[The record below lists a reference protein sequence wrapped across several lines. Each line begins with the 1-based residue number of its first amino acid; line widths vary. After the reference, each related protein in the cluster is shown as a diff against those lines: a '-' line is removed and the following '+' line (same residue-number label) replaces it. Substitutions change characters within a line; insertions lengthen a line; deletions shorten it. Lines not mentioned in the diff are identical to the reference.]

1 MKALVV
7 YDSVYGNTERIANAI
22 AGAIVPSGD
31 VKAVRPGEVS
41 LSELQSVELLIVGSP
56 VQGGRAT
63 KAVQTFLKNIPANG
77 LGSISVATFDTRMA
91 MRFAKLFGNA
101 AERIAKDLKEKGA
114 NLVAPPEGF
123 VVQGKEGPLREGEL
137 ERAGVWARGIAE
149 ARKSGA
155 ASR

>member
-22 AGAIVPSGD
+22 AGAIAPSGE
-31 VKAVRPGEVS
+31 VKAVRAGEASV
-41 LSELQSVELLIVGSP
+41 SELQSIQLLIVGSP

-63 KAVQTFLKNIPANG
+63 EAVQAFLKSIPANG
-77 LGSISVATFDTRMA
+77 LANISVATFDTRMA

-101 AERIAKDLKEKGA
+101 AERMAKSVKEKRA

-123 VVQGKEGPLREGEL
+123 VVEGKEGPLREGEL
-137 ERAGVWARGIAE
+137 ERAAAWAKGIVE
-149 ARKSGA
+149 GR
-155 ASR
+155 RTT

>member
-77 LGSISVATFDTRMA
+77 LGSISVATFDTRWRCGLPSSLA
-91 MRFAKLFGNA
+91 MRPSASQKTS
-101 AERIAKDLKEKGA
+101 RK
-114 NLVAPPEGF
+114 
-123 VVQGKEGPLREGEL
+123 REQTWWPRQ
-137 ERAGVWARGIAE
+137 RA
-149 ARKSGA
+149 S
-155 ASR
+155 

>member
-7 YDSVYGNTERIANAI
+7 FDSVYGNTERIANAI
-22 AGAIVPSGD
+22 AGAIVPSGE
-31 VKAVRPGEVS
+31 VKAVRAGEAGV
-41 LSELQSVELLIVGSP
+41 SELQSIQLLVVGSP

-63 KAVQTFLKNIPANG
+63 QAVQAFLKSIPANG
-77 LGSISVATFDTRMA
+77 LANISVATFDTRMA

-101 AERIAKDLKEKGA
+101 AERIAKDLKDRGA

-137 ERAGVWARGIAE
+137 ERASVWAKGIAE
-149 ARKSGA
+149 GLKSRATAG
-155 ASR
+155 